1 MSLCYMTWLFIIMK
15 TLIGQIGLLRAIVRI
30 FRSFAIAKLHQLS
43 RQSYVYTTLV
53 TIKNTI
59 KIRVE
64 YYGLFFNLFS
74 MLYVFFEVRSLFLQL
89 IDLGTSRS

>member
-1 MSLCYMTWLFIIMK
+1 MK

-30 FRSFAIAKLHQLS
+30 FRSFVKAKLHQLS
-43 RQSYVYTTLV
+43 RQSYVYLTYYIALV

-64 YYGLFFNLFS
+64 YDGLFFNLFS
-74 MLYVFFEVRSLFLQL
+74 MLYVFFDVKSLFLQL
-89 IDLGTSRS
+89 IDLETSRS